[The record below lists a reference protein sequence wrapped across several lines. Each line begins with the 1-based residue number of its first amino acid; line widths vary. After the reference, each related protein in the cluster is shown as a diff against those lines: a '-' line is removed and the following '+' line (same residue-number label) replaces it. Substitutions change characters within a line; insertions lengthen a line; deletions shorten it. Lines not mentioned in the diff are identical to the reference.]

1 MPDTAKELPPQEL
14 LNTIT
19 EIAKAAAEKDT
30 TPALSNLITES
41 IKDKFGFFTV
51 NLLLVDN
58 NNENEDDILHGQ
70 LFTSGPAG
78 TSNEEVQFP
87 LESSPSLLWITR
99 HHQFRVFET
108 LHEEMAFEQE
118 HLAGAKTGA
127 GFPLVIHSELKAI
140 LFVYTNREEGIPS
153 SLISALELFSSVF
166 STILDNTEKTNQ
178 LQGGKETSST
188 LKQLGQN
195 ILLAKNEDEVI
206 KYLLAGLASSEYLTG
221 IYSVEKDH
229 LSVLGINDPNAPRA
243 RSSFEGIAL
252 PLHGIAE
259 KLPQDDVLFIEDLSE
274 NLQFR
279 NLASFYSRNE
289 YQSAAMFTIYEI
301 GQLSKIIIISSPAPI
316 KLDRENILIFDEL
329 IKSTRRSL
337 SQFKEI
343 KNLHHQLDELATLQK
358 VSAAVSAETDLES
371 LYLVLHQQIME
382 TIGSDVSFLVA
393 SVNHEQKVIEIPY
406 HFSEGKRE
414 TVTPFPIGEGIT
426 SLLIQNKQPI
436 MINDN
441 ARERFD
447 KMGAKYIGEP
457 SKSFLGVPL
466 IIENEAIGAI
476 IVQDMTR
483 ERRFSENDLNLLST
497 ITPYVALALR
507 NAQTFTKMTAALYAL
522 DQESY
527 LLNSLLSNIPEQVY
541 FLDQQ
546 GKYIR
551 VSQSYAR
558 LLGLSAPKI
567 LIGQPVREFL
577 SAEGALPNTELDLHA
592 LKSGKAIVD
601 LVDQQTDVRGNSH
614 WTLNSRI
621 PLFDKNNN
629 PTGLLALSQNINALK
644 ETEQLAQERAQRLE
658 IASEIASEASATL
671 SADDIL
677 NKAVNLIRDRFGY
690 YHASVFLIDAL
701 GEYAVLREAAG
712 EIGAEMLK
720 IGHKLAVGSKSLVGQ
735 ATSQGAPVIIEDV
748 TQDPN
753 YYPNP
758 LLPETRAEMVVPFKL
773 GDRIIGALDV
783 QSKEANAFSPEVVYI
798 MQILADQ
805 LAIATSNAQLF
816 SGTQENLNKTRALT
830 EVSTLA
836 ASSASTEEALRLTA
850 SGLQPVLGN
859 ANVAIF
865 LMNAKQQPEFRVAA
879 GFENINFT
887 EEKITRAD
895 GMLMKSLTSLEPI
908 LLRSGE
914 TAATISGNSRSAML
928 IPFQFSGEPLGM
940 LCIES
945 EEVAAFD
952 QNDFE
957 LMVNFGNMLAS
968 IIFNNSLLMQVRR
981 QAERQQ
987 TLFDITN
994 KVRQT
999 VDMQGI
1005 LQTSVTEIC
1014 KAVGAQRARIEISPL
1029 QEPAI
1034 AFESAADISKEIQ

>member
-1 MPDTAKELPPQEL
+1 MPDMAKELPPQEI

-19 EIAKAAAEKDT
+19 EIAKAAAEKET
-30 TPALSNLITES
+30 IPALANLITES
-41 IKDKFGFFTV
+41 VKNKFGFFTV
-51 NLLLVDN
+51 NLLLLDTN
-58 NNENEDDILHGQ
+58 KEDDILHGQ
-70 LFTSGPAG
+70 MYTSGPAG
-78 TSNEEVQFP
+78 ISSEEVQFP
-87 LESSPSLLWITR
+87 LESSPSLIWITR
-99 HHQFRVFET
+99 NRQSKIFDT
-108 LHEEMAFEQE
+108 LHAEMAFEQE

-127 GFPLVIHSELKAI
+127 GFPLVVQSELKAI
-140 LFVYTNREEGIPS
+140 LFVYTNREESIPT
-153 SLISALELFSSVF
+153 SLISALELFSSIF
-166 STILDNTEKTNQ
+166 ATILNNAENSKQ
-178 LQGGKETSST
+178 LLGGKETTST
-188 LKQLGQN
+188 LKQLGQD
-195 ILLAKNEDEVI
+195 ILLAKNETEVI
-206 KYLLAGLASSEYLTG
+206 KYLLTGLATSNYLTG

-301 GQLSKIIIISSPAPI
+301 GQLSKIIVISSQTPN
-316 KLDRENILIFDEL
+316 KLEQEDILVFDEL

-343 KNLHHQLDELATLQK
+343 KHLNQQLDELTTLQK
-358 VSAAVSAETDLES
+358 VSEAVSAETELES
-371 LYLVLHQQIME
+371 LYKVLHQQIMDA
-382 TIGSDVSFLVA
+382 IGSDVGFLVA
-393 SVNHEQKVIEIPY
+393 TLDSDSQMIHVPY
-406 HFSEGKRE
+406 LYEDGELQHVE
-414 TVTPFPIGEGIT
+414 PFLLGEGIT
-426 SLLIQNKQPI
+426 SLLIKNKTPI
-436 MINDN
+436 MVNEN
-441 ARERFD
+441 ARQKFD
-447 KMGAKYIGEP
+447 EMGAKYLGDP
-457 SKSFLGVPL
+457 SKSWLGVPL
-466 IIENEAIGAI
+466 LIDNEAIGAL
-476 IVQDMTR
+476 IVQDMHR
-483 ERRFSENDLNLLST
+483 ERRFSDIDKNILST
-497 ITPYVALALR
+497 IAPHVALALR
-507 NAQTFTKMTAALYAL
+507 NAQTLSKMQTTLDAL

-527 LLNSLLSNIPEQVY
+527 LLNALLANIPELIY
-541 FLDQQ
+541 FLDPQ
-546 GKYIR
+546 GKYSR
-551 VSQSYAR
+551 VSKSYAD
-558 LLGLSAPKI
+558 LFGVSSPSI
-567 LIGQPVREFL
+567 LVGQPVRDYS
-577 SAEGALPNTELDLHA
+577 SADAALPSTSLDVQVLES
-592 LKSGKAIVD
+592 KEAIVD
-601 LVDQQTDVRGNSH
+601 FIDQQTDAQGKTH
-614 WTLNSRI
+614 WSLNSRI
-621 PLFDKNNN
+621 PLLNQDQNLM
-629 PTGLLALSQNINALK
+629 GLLGLTQNINNLK

-658 IASEIASEASATL
+658 IASEIASEASQILDAGE
-671 SADDIL
+671 IL

-690 YHASVFLIDAL
+690 YHTSVFLIDAL

-720 IGHKLAVGSKSLVGQ
+720 IGHRLAVGSKSLVGQ
-735 ATSQGAPVIIEDV
+735 ATSQGVPVVIEDV
-748 TQDPN
+748 TRDPN

-783 QSKEANAFSPEVVYI
+783 QSKEANAFSTEVINI

-805 LAIATSNAQLF
+805 LAIATSNAELF

-850 SGLQPVLGN
+850 SGLQPIMGN
-859 ANVAIF
+859 ADVAIF
-865 LMNAKQQPEFRVAA
+865 LMNAKQQPEFRAAA

-887 EEKITRAD
+887 EEKITRED
-895 GMLMKSLTSLEPI
+895 GMLMKSLKSLEPI

-914 TAATISGNSRSAML
+914 TAATISGKSRSAML
-928 IPFQFSGEPLGM
+928 IPFQFSGEPLGI

-945 EEVAAFD
+945 EDIASFD

-968 IIFNNSLLMQVRR
+968 ILFNNSLLMQVRR

-987 TLFDITN
+987 ALFDITN

-999 VDMQGI
+999 IDMQGI

-1014 KAVGAQRARIEISPL
+1014 KAVGAQRARIEISPI
-1029 QEPAI
+1029 QEPGI
-1034 AFESAADISKEIQ
+1034 AFETATDISKEIQ